1 MYIQTSEYLKAPR
14 EIHADSLG
22 TLVAQLSLADIA
34 VLLEFKQQQLM
45 VFLGM
50 RENVCL
56 TSEVE
61 SVSVNGDCIQINLE
75 TATYSDV
82 LQSPE
87 FSEVAKKL
95 PSADIVKLVPRAQ
108 KEATPD
114 DPA

>member
-34 VLLEFKQQQLM
+34 VLLESKQQQLM

-61 SVSVNGDCIQINLE
+61 SVSVNHQPTSSSWFQETRKKTHQMTRRDCSD
-75 TATYSDV
+75 TYSVIKGEDY
-82 LQSPE
+82 E
-87 FSEVAKKL
+87 
-95 PSADIVKLVPRAQ
+95 
-108 KEATPD
+108 
-114 DPA
+114 